1 MSPTE
6 YRTERERRCFTQAAL
21 AARLDLDP
29 QTISRRERGEIP
41 ITPEAAMALLSIP
54 KIRRLRIVE
63 PSQPSNPHNSA
74 QLGATKHGQ
83 HSA

>member
-6 YRTERERRCFTQAAL
+6 YRTERERRCLTQAAL

-41 ITPEAAMALLSIP
+41 ITPEAAMALISLP
-54 KIRRLRIVE
+54 KSRRIRIVE
-63 PSQPSNPHNSA
+63 PSRPPNSRNSA
-74 QLGATKHGQ
+74 QLGASK
-83 HSA
+83 